1 MEPQCLFRVLRDGP
15 RVALASLAADGQLLC
30 TAGADSLGLVA
41 CSSGQWAAAGA
52 SWEQV
57 DGVLCNS
64 RRPEKASNV
73 LRCCRCRWWRCC
85 RHCRGAQPAPHTA
98 VPA

>member
-15 RVALASLAADGQLLC
+15 RIALASLAADGQLLC
-30 TAGADSLGLVA
+30 TTGVDGLGLVA

-57 DGVLCNS
+57 DGVLCNT
-64 RRPEKASNV
+64 RQPEKASGMLSV
-73 LRCCRCRWWRCC
+73 LCCGCTMSFASS
-85 RHCRGAQPAPHTA
+85 HCRGAQLS
-98 VPA
+98 

>member
-52 SWEQV
+52 SW
-57 DGVLCNS
+57 GG
-64 RRPEKASNV
+64 
-73 LRCCRCRWWRCC
+73 W
-85 RHCRGAQPAPHTA
+85 RGAEGSPMKPRARSTRTEGNA
-98 VPA
+98 KG